1 MENNYNINIEKL
13 QNVIESLFWNNYF
26 SIFHLNVVI
35 YNCKFCHMSYE
46 SSFIN
51 EKIVNCYYCK
61 KLINIYCNE
70 CKKNYS
76 LELINYYDTKMTN
89 FNYYHLKLFYN
100 DVYSIFQKKYDLLI
114 QFKESYKPIE

>member
-1 MENNYNINIEKL
+1 M
-13 QNVIESLFWNNYF
+13 NV
-26 SIFHLNVVI
+26 
-35 YNCKFCHMSYE
+35 
-46 SSFIN
+46 
-51 EKIVNCYYCK
+51 
-61 KLINIYCNE
+61 
-70 CKKNYS
+70 KKNYS